1 VKSAPLLVGEVIAFV
16 VDHEIDNCPV
26 GQGCGLVENEPALL
40 DARSESAHVPT
51 VRVSRVTGKR
61 SDCPVKQTLLDK
73 PKQDAYTCIVRT
85 EMTPQAEGTLPVLP
99 CACANLRRTARAVTR
114 MYNQEL
120 RATGLE
126 LTQFTLL
133 MALNLTG
140 ETTQGNLG
148 KLLALDTTS
157 LTRMLRPLTKRGWV
171 GVKTGDDRRQR
182 LLRLTPAGRQKLE
195 QSRPYWEH
203 AQRRLQRG
211 LGEASWTRMG
221 GLLAEVTRASEAV

>member
-1 VKSAPLLVGEVIAFV
+1 
-16 VDHEIDNCPV
+16 
-26 GQGCGLVENEPALL
+26 
-40 DARSESAHVPT
+40 
-51 VRVSRVTGKR
+51 
-61 SDCPVKQTLLDK
+61 
-73 PKQDAYTCIVRT
+73 
-85 EMTPQAEGTLPVLP
+85 MTTQAEGLLPVLP

-157 LTRMLRPLTKRGWV
+157 LTRMLRPLTKRGWI
-171 GVKTGDDRRQR
+171 GVKIGDDRRQR
-182 LLRLTPAGRQKLE
+182 LLRLTPSGRQKLE
-195 QSRPYWEH
+195 QSRPHWEQ

-211 LGEASWTRMG
+211 LGEPNWTRMG

>member
-1 VKSAPLLVGEVIAFV
+1 MNGRNKNGLFSKHRQDRRWGRGPRGKPPRTPPAYFSAIRPRPSSRTRRGGPPSQAWLAFLTSSVKHS
-16 VDHEIDNCPV
+16 
-26 GQGCGLVENEPALL
+26 L
-40 DARSESAHVPT
+40 DIPT
-51 VRVSRVTGKR
+51 K
-61 SDCPVKQTLLDK
+61 
-73 PKQDAYTCIVRT
+73 DAYTCSVRT
-85 EMTPQAEGTLPVLP
+85 AMTTQAEGTLPVLP

-157 LTRMLRPLTKRGWV
+157 LTRMLRPLTKRGWI
-171 GVKTGDDRRQR
+171 GVKTGVDRRQR
-182 LLRLTPAGRQKLE
+182 LLRLTPSGRQKLE
-195 QSRPYWEH
+195 QSRPHWEH

-211 LGEASWTRMG
+211 LGEPSWTQMG